1 MEKSVFVAVN
11 ELPLEKRQAAEML
24 LGEKLDDDELLLVRS
39 SKGRII
45 SRAAEGAEREA
56 AWDRMEAW
64 MQELDRRVS
73 HVPESE
79 VSAIIEEALLHAR
92 SAPKP

>member
-24 LGEKLDDDELLLVRS
+24 LGEKLGDDELLLVRS

-56 AWDRMEAW
+56 AWDRMEAH
-64 MQELDRRVS
+64 LDRVAKRLEHVS
-73 HVPESE
+73 EAE
-79 VSAIIEEALLHAR
+79 INEAIEEAILAVR
-92 SAPKP
+92 SSSKQ